1 MWASPRHAVP
11 GETIAGGDD
20 LQVREPQTGESH
32 ALEGPAPDW
41 RACRRRLFVVL
52 GWTGA
57 GLGVTAAFALLFGL
71 FHFVFLSRIEAIEIG
86 MGSMGL
92 STAAGFACVFAVVW
106 LADEFCAG
114 SRRRARVLLC
124 VTCAV
129 YALLM
134 NVFTAGVITEGL
146 METASHDAAGD
157 GVSGHVT
164 FLALTFIPVLAV
176 VGLCALTVLGVAVSI
191 GYDGSNARTAG
202 RWAAFAV
209 LIAGPL
215 IAIDPALWWIG
226 LLGSLL
232 LAWGAD
238 QFVAFA
244 LRRPD
249 LPEEALSACLVALVA
264 AVAIWIV
271 YLIVRVLGRVALF
284 GLKHAP
290 RIFSLAR

>member
-1 MWASPRHAVP
+1 M
-11 GETIAGGDD
+11 
-20 LQVREPQTGESH
+20 
-32 ALEGPAPDW
+32 
-41 RACRRRLFVVL
+41 
-52 GWTGA
+52 
-57 GLGVTAAFALLFGL
+57 
-71 FHFVFLSRIEAIEIG
+71 
-86 MGSMGL
+86 
-92 STAAGFACVFAVVW
+92 
-106 LADEFCAG
+106 
-114 SRRRARVLLC
+114 
-124 VTCAV
+124 
-129 YALLM
+129 
-134 NVFTAGVITEGL
+134 
-146 METASHDAAGD
+146 
-157 GVSGHVT
+157 
-164 FLALTFIPVLAV
+164 
-176 VGLCALTVLGVAVSI
+176 
-191 GYDGSNARTAG
+191 
-202 RWAAFAV
+202 